1 MSTTNDNKILTKVR
15 IIVAEM
21 PWNKILTFSFCLI
34 LSAIFWFILVYR
46 ENFNSTYNFPIQY
59 SNVPENI
66 IFEQKLPE
74 SINVTIRDNGYAL
87 FKYFFTKRTDS
98 IHVDINNF
106 LKSSS
111 KSIQGAALEDII
123 RNELLPSS
131 ELVSYSPGIIL
142 LRHTSLAEKNIP
154 VIFDGQI
161 ALASGYLL
169 NGDISIEPDTIK
181 VYGSKEILKSLIYAY
196 TVSDTVNEFKSQ
208 EPLTYRIKSVD
219 NLRFVPDEVKVYVP
233 VDEYTQKDLDIP
245 ITCINLPP
253 DLNVKFF
260 PSSVKISFQVG
271 LTKYSSITSNQFT
284 IQFDYNELKSIQES
298 HVPIRISSYPDHIQN
313 LTMSNTEVEFIFE
326 KN

>member
-1 MSTTNDNKILTKVR
+1 MSTTDNNKILKKVR
-15 IIVAEM
+15 IILAEM

-46 ENFNSTYNFPIQY
+46 ESFNSTYNIPIQY
-59 SNVPENI
+59 SNIPENI

-87 FKYFFTKRTDS
+87 FKYFFTKQNDS
-98 IHVDINNF
+98 LHIDLGNL

-111 KSIQGAALEDII
+111 KTIQGAVLEDII
-123 RNELLPSS
+123 RKELLPSS
-131 ELVSYSPGIIL
+131 ELMSYSPGVIP
-142 LRHTSLAEKNIP
+142 LRYTPLAEKNIP

-161 ALASGYLL
+161 FLASGYLL

-181 VYGSKEILKSLIYAY
+181 VYGAEDVLKSLIYAY
-196 TVSDTVNEFKSQ
+196 TVSDTINNFKSQ
-208 EPLTYRIKSVD
+208 DVLTYRIKSVD

-233 VDEYTQKDLDIP
+233 IDEYTQKDMDVA

-253 DLNVKFF
+253 DLSVKFF
-260 PSSVKISFQVG
+260 PSSVKVSFQVG
-271 LTKYSSITSNQFT
+271 LTKYSSITSSQFS
-284 IQFDYNELKSIQES
+284 IQFDYNELKSIRES

-313 LTMSNTEVEFIFE
+313 LTLSNTEVEFIFE